1 MDNTQRF
8 SGLAELYAQARPAY
22 AGELIDFLY
31 SRQFSADSRIA
42 DIGSGTGKFARLL
55 LDRGSTV
62 YCVEPNSDMRAQAV
76 RELSEYAGFR
86 SVDGEASRTAL
97 EDASVDFV
105 TAAQAFHWFDV
116 PAFRRECQ
124 RILKP
129 CGSVFLIWNVRAD
142 SGVNRAWQELLSAY
156 CPDFKGFSAGLQKDD
171 PRIGAFFVRGYA
183 YKAFDNPLR
192 YSREAFVKRCLSSS
206 YSLRADNPAYGA
218 YLAALEALFDRY
230 AEKDALTVPNQ
241 SAVYFGA
248 PA

>member
-1 MDNTQRF
+1 MERDLDRAAQ
-8 SGLAELYAQARPAY
+8 LYAASDEKGHP
-22 AGELIDFLY
+22 
-31 SRQFSADSRIA
+31 
-42 DIGSGTGKFARLL
+42 SGTCSLGLCYELGRGVAT
-55 LDRGSTV
+55 DRAKAAQLYRKAADAG
-62 YCVEPNSDMRAQAV
+62 DARAQCNLGYCYYQGIGV
-76 RELSEYAGFR
+76 E
-86 SVDGEASRTAL
+86 
-97 EDASVDFV
+97 EDND
-105 TAAQAFHWFDV
+105 QAFHWFDV

-241 SAVYFGA
+241 SVVYFGA